1 MTGTNMQH
9 IPYKG
14 SAGVLADVIAGQIIV
29 TIDNMP
35 PYLPQVK
42 AGKLRALAATS
53 PVKDMPQITTFAS
66 LGMPQVSLEVFNAVL
81 GPPNLPR
88 SVMER
93 LEPAYRRVMTDPKMV
108 EQLEKQGYSMLYE
121 DSATLGAR
129 IKRELAVVQEVFR
142 KAGMKAGD

>member
-1 MTGTNMQH
+1 MRAAVVDV
-9 IPYKG
+9 G
-14 SAGVLADVIAGQIIV
+14 S
-29 TIDNMP
+29 N
-35 PYLPQVK
+35 
-42 AGKLRALAATS
+42 
-53 PVKDMPQITTFAS
+53 
-66 LGMPQVSLEVFNAVL
+66 
-81 GPPNLPR
+81 
-88 SVMER
+88 SVRLLLMER